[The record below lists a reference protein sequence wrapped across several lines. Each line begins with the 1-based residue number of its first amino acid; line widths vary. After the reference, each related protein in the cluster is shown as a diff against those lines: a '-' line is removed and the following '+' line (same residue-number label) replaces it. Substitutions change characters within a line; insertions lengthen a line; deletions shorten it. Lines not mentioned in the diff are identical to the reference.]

1 MSARKLN
8 KDVFADAWL
17 NIISEKIKKEI
28 SSITG
33 SGVTL
38 TSNEKEDIIKV
49 IKSLE
54 NRGILLKGTTRKITS
69 HEGEFVIFL
78 GPLMTADLQLIKSV
92 LNALA
97 KSVYQQDCQQQMKLL
112 KRKFMDQELQH

>member
-54 NRGILLKGTTRKITS
+54 NRGILLKGTTKKITS
-69 HEGEFVIFL
+69 QEGEFVIFL
-78 GPLMTADLQLIKSV
+78 GPLMTAGLQLIKSV
-92 LNALA
+92 LNALV

-112 KRKFMDQELQH
+112 KRKYIDQELQH

>member
-69 HEGEFVIFL
+69 QEGEFVIFL
-78 GPLMTADLQLIKSV
+78 GPLMTVGLQLIKSV

>member
-69 HEGEFVIFL
+69 QEGEFVIFL
-78 GPLMTADLQLIKSV
+78 GPLMTAGLQLIKSV